1 MRDLGSVIELVL
13 NAQRRIR
20 ILEPID
26 EASDPM
32 LNVSKLNGRRSG
44 KLKRENL
51 VKKRDKDTTTDTV
64 EDNHTEK
71 ESKIIYAKTENIL
84 TEPFE
89 KTVEVKVSMIIYIEV
104 KNI

>member
-26 EASDPM
+26 ETADPV
-32 LNVSKLNGRRSG
+32 LPISKLNGRRSG
-44 KLKRENL
+44 KQKRETV
-51 VKKRDKDTTTDTV
+51 VKKREKDTTLSDTV
-64 EDNHTEK
+64 EENNAEK
-71 ESKIIYAKTENIL
+71 ETKIIYAKTENIP

-89 KTVEVKVSMIIYIEV
+89 KTVEIKV
-104 KNI
+104 